1 MVELR
6 KKFVVVWLLL
16 NSLKLASFL
25 SIPDHLSTIKN
36 SAYLA
41 QYQWVTWVHR
51 GFEGLNPE
59 DSPTCFHACEED
71 VAPMEA
77 EGTRWV
83 ESSDLGLSGKMGNR
97 IRAGKLG

>member
-6 KKFVVVWLLL
+6 KKFVVVCYLTPWNLLL
-16 NSLKLASFL
+16 FYLFL
-25 SIPDHLSTIKN
+25 NLSTIKN

-41 QYQWVTWVHR
+41 QYQWVTWLHR
-51 GFEGLNPE
+51 SFEGLNPE
-59 DSPTCFHACEED
+59 DSPTCFHPCEED

-83 ESSDLGLSGKMGNR
+83 ESSDLGLSGKTGNR